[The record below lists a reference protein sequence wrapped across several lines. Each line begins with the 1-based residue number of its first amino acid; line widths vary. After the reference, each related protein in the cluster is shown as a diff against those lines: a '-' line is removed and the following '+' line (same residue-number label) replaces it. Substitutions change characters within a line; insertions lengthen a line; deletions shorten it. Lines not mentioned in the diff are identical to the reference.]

1 MENFRL
7 ILYILIGV
15 IYVFYRLTR
24 KSKAPIPQK
33 TTVTPS
39 ANTPSKSYNT
49 AENKIDTIYSAK
61 PLTKSSAIAK
71 EAKEKLSTAIA
82 PKRSHLSVEKTGIPV
97 ENYEH
102 KPVEKLVDKPV
113 NKNVEKKEF
122 NPYNLEQASLNP
134 YAQFLN
140 TPEGIKAAFIASE
153 IMQRKYE

>member
-15 IYVFYRLTR
+15 IYVFYRLTT

-33 TTVTPS
+33 TTVNPS
-39 ANTPSKSYNT
+39 ANTASKSYNT
-49 AENKIDTIYSAK
+49 SENKTHTLYSAK
-61 PLTKSSAIAK
+61 PLTKPSVLAK
-71 EAKEKLSTAIA
+71 EAKEKLEIAIS
-82 PKRSHLSVEKTGIPV
+82 PKRHPLTVEKTVIPV

-122 NPYNLEQASLNP
+122 KPYTLEQASLNP
-134 YAQFLN
+134 YIQFIN
-140 TPEGIKAAFIASE
+140 TPEGIRAAFIASE